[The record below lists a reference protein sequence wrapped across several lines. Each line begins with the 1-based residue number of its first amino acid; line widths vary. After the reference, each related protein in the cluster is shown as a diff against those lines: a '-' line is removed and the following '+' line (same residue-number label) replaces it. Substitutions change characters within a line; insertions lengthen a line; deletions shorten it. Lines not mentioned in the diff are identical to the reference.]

1 VPAYQA
7 LQFNTQMLQ
16 GAIPEGEITLYQGVT
31 GFAFQR
37 NGHLLWVLWSEDG
50 QDHSVPLGMLP
61 SAMYNY
67 LGESLVVEENTT
79 ITLSPIYI
87 EW

>member
-1 VPAYQA
+1 VK
-7 LQFNTQMLQ
+7 
-16 GAIPEGEITLYQGVT
+16 

-37 NGHLLWVLWSEDG
+37 DDNLLWVLWSLDG
-50 QDHSVPLGMLP
+50 QDHPIPLGSLP
-61 SAMYNY
+61 GAVYNV
-67 LGESLVVEENTT
+67 LGESLAPDLNIT